1 VFTAQK
7 DFRLTDF
14 TPTQSVLF
22 ADLEKRPV
30 VLAFDQAHGS
40 SDGGAIL
47 LSAANGRF
55 GDGLIESLSCC
66 LQDVRQQGKV
76 DHPLTHL
83 MRQRIYGL
91 ACGYEDANDAARI
104 GADPMHKLLAG
115 RDPIKGLDLA
125 SQPTLSR
132 FEKSVT
138 PRSLYTMGMRLA
150 ESVITRHGKRR
161 NGHARLVTIDMDP
174 TDAAT
179 YGAQQ
184 LCFFN
189 THYDNACYLPMLGFI
204 SFDDEPDQYLCAA
217 VLRPGNVGA
226 GAGAVGVLRRLIALV
241 RRSFPKAGIR
251 VRLDGGF
258 ASPALFAFLDAEPK
272 VEYVVAMASN
282 AVLTVLSEDAM
293 KVARLCCGLT
303 DDTEHVYG
311 DTRYGAKSWKCE
323 RRVIFKAEVVKADGK
338 EARDNPRFVV
348 TNMKQSPR
356 WLYEEVYCQRGDIE
370 NRIKELKALDV
381 DRTSCTNFWA
391 NQLRVLMAAAAYV
404 LLQEIRLNAALTS
417 LARAQVWTLRERLLK
432 LGARIVSTVRRIVV
446 HLPES
451 FPWRNDFQKIA
462 TALGATAG

>member
-1 VFTAQK
+1 
-7 DFRLTDF
+7 
-14 TPTQSVLF
+14 
-22 ADLEKRPV
+22 
-30 VLAFDQAHGS
+30 
-40 SDGGAIL
+40 
-47 LSAANGRF
+47 
-55 GDGLIESLSCC
+55 
-66 LQDVRQQGKV
+66 
-76 DHPLTHL
+76 
-83 MRQRIYGL
+83 
-91 ACGYEDANDAARI
+91 
-104 GADPMHKLLAG
+104 
-115 RDPIKGLDLA
+115 
-125 SQPTLSR
+125 
-132 FEKSVT
+132 
-138 PRSLYTMGMRLA
+138 
-150 ESVITRHGKRR
+150 
-161 NGHARLVTIDMDP
+161 
-174 TDAAT
+174 
-179 YGAQQ
+179 
-184 LCFFN
+184 
-189 THYDNACYLPMLGFI
+189 
-204 SFDDEPDQYLCAA
+204 
-217 VLRPGNVGA
+217 
-226 GAGAVGVLRRLIALV
+226 VGVLRRLIELV

-282 AVLTVLSEDAM
+282 AVLTVLCEEAM
-293 KVARLCCGLT
+293 KVARLCSGLT

-311 DTRYGAKSWKCE
+311 DTRYAAKSWKCE

-356 WLYEEVYCQRGDIE
+356 WLYEGVYCQRGDIE

-432 LGARIVSTVRRIVV
+432 LGTRIVSTVRRIVV

-462 TALGATAG
+462 TALGSTAG

>member
-1 VFTAQK
+1 
-7 DFRLTDF
+7 
-14 TPTQSVLF
+14 
-22 ADLEKRPV
+22 
-30 VLAFDQAHGS
+30 
-40 SDGGAIL
+40 
-47 LSAANGRF
+47 
-55 GDGLIESLSCC
+55 
-66 LQDVRQQGKV
+66 
-76 DHPLTHL
+76 
-83 MRQRIYGL
+83 M
-91 ACGYEDANDAARI
+91 
-104 GADPMHKLLAG
+104 
-115 RDPIKGLDLA
+115 
-125 SQPTLSR
+125 
-132 FEKSVT
+132 
-138 PRSLYTMGMRLA
+138 
-150 ESVITRHGKRR
+150 
-161 NGHARLVTIDMDP
+161 
-174 TDAAT
+174 
-179 YGAQQ
+179 
-184 LCFFN
+184 
-189 THYDNACYLPMLGFI
+189 
-204 SFDDEPDQYLCAA
+204 
-217 VLRPGNVGA
+217 
-226 GAGAVGVLRRLIALV
+226 GVLRRLIALV

-303 DDTEHVYG
+303 DDTEHVY
-311 DTRYGAKSWKCE
+311 DETRYAARSWKRE
-323 RRVIFKAEVVKADGK
+323 RRVILKAEVVQQSDKAPK
-338 EARDNPRFVV
+338 ENPRFVV
-348 TNMKQSPR
+348 TNMKQSPQ
-356 WLYEEVYCQRGDIE
+356 WIYEQVYCQRGEIE

>member
-14 TPTQSVLF
+14 TPTQCVLF
-22 ADLEKRPV
+22 ADVEKRPV

-47 LSAANGRF
+47 LSAANRRF
-55 GDGLIESLSCC
+55 GDGLIESLSSC
-66 LQDVRQQGKV
+66 LRDARQQGKV
-76 DHPLTHL
+76 DHQLAEL

-132 FEKSVT
+132 FENSVT
-138 PRSLYTMGMRLA
+138 PRSLFTMGMTLA
-150 ESVITRHGKRR
+150 KSVITRHGKRR

-184 LCFFN
+184 LSFFN
-189 THYDNACYLPMLGFI
+189 THYDNSCYLPMLGFV
-204 SFDDEPDQYLCAA
+204 SFDNEPDQYLCAA

-241 RRSFPKAGIR
+241 RRSFPKARIR

-258 ASPALFAFLDAEPK
+258 ASPVLFAFLDAEPK

-282 AVLTVLSEDAM
+282 AVLTVLSEEAM

-311 DTRYGAKSWKCE
+311 DTRYRAKSWKCE

-370 NRIKELKALDV
+370 NRIKELKAFDV

-451 FPWRNDFQKIA
+451 FLWRNDFQKIA
-462 TALGATAG
+462 TALGTTAG

>member
-1 VFTAQK
+1 
-7 DFRLTDF
+7 
-14 TPTQSVLF
+14 
-22 ADLEKRPV
+22 
-30 VLAFDQAHGS
+30 
-40 SDGGAIL
+40 
-47 LSAANGRF
+47 
-55 GDGLIESLSCC
+55 
-66 LQDVRQQGKV
+66 
-76 DHPLTHL
+76 
-83 MRQRIYGL
+83 
-91 ACGYEDANDAARI
+91 
-104 GADPMHKLLAG
+104 LLAG

-132 FEKSVT
+132 FENSVT
-138 PRSLYTMGMRLA
+138 PRSLYRMGMTLA
-150 ESVITRHGKRR
+150 ESVIMRHGKRR

-174 TDAAT
+174 TDAAA

-184 LCFFN
+184 LSFFN
-189 THYDNACYLPMLGFI
+189 THYDNHCYLPMLGFV
-204 SFDDEPDQYLCAA
+204 SFDNEPDQYLCAA

-226 GAGAVGVLRRLIALV
+226 TTGAVGVLRRLIELV
-241 RRSFPKAGIR
+241 RRSFPKSRIR

-258 ASPALFAFLDAEPK
+258 ASPALFEFLDAEPK

-282 AVLTVLSEDAM
+282 TVLTRYCEEAM
-293 KVARLCCGLT
+293 AVARLCSGLT
-303 DDTEHVYG
+303 DGTEHVYG
-311 DTRYGAKSWKCE
+311 DTRYAARSWKRQ

-348 TNMKQSPR
+348 TNMEQGAR

-417 LARAQVWTLRERLLK
+417 LSRAQVWTLRERLLK
-432 LGARIVSTVRRIVV
+432 LGARVVSTVRRVLV

-451 FPWRNDFQKIA
+451 FPWQNDFQKIA
-462 TALGATAG
+462 MALGATAG

>member
-1 VFTAQK
+1 M
-7 DFRLTDF
+7 TDF
-14 TPTQSVLF
+14 TATQSVLF
-22 ADLEKRPV
+22 TDLEKRPV
-30 VLAFDQAHGS
+30 VLAFDQSYGS

-47 LSAANGRF
+47 LSAANRRF
-55 GDGLIESLSCC
+55 GDGLIESLSSS
-66 LQDVRQQGKV
+66 LQDARQQGKV
-76 DHPLTHL
+76 DHPLTDL

-91 ACGYEDANDAARI
+91 ACGYEDANDAACI

-132 FEKSVT
+132 FENSVT
-138 PRSLYTMGMRLA
+138 PRSLYTMGMTLA
-150 ESVITRHGKRR
+150 ESVIARHGQRR

-184 LCFFN
+184 LSFFN
-189 THYDNACYLPMLGFI
+189 THYDNHCYLPMLGFV
-204 SFDDEPDQYLCAA
+204 SFDNEPDQYLCAA

-226 GAGAVGVLRRLIALV
+226 AEGAVGVLRRLIKLV
-241 RRSFPKAGIR
+241 RTSFSKARIR

-258 ASPALFAFLDAEPK
+258 ASPALFEFLDAEPK

-282 AVLTVLSEDAM
+282 AVLTRLCEEAM
-293 KVARLCCGLT
+293 AVARLCSGLT
-303 DDTEHVYG
+303 EDTEHVYG
-311 DTRYGAKSWKCE
+311 DTGYAAKSWKWE

-348 TNMKQSPR
+348 TNMKQSAG
-356 WLYEEVYCQRGDIE
+356 WLYEEVYCQRGDVE

-381 DRTSCTNFWA
+381 DRISCTNFWA

-404 LLQEIRLNAALTS
+404 LMQEIRLNAALTS

-432 LGARIVSTVRRIVV
+432 LGAWMVSSVRRIVV